1 MVVLRYD
8 LQLTDREIADTLGIP
23 VGTVKST
30 IHRALAALRKE
41 LS

>member
-1 MVVLRYD
+1 MIMLRYD
-8 LQLTDREIADTLGIP
+8 LQLTDAEIADTLDVP

-30 IHRALAALRKE
+30 IHRALATLRQE